1 MGEISRPCLRV
12 KFSLPTRLHVPIQ
25 RVYTRMRTPIYI
37 ITALLTLAAA
47 TPAAGQMVADTTF
60 SWRGYRNVSTCRV
73 RIYRS
78 APKAARP
85 MTVILDELAEN
96 RGRSTLDDAPHLA
109 EMLSRSFP
117 VRPDSAFWIFRWGSF
132 SFAGAAPEKKEVY
145 LRATFRRGK
154 TGALGP
160 PSWRVIDRATVSEYT
175 DRAYR

>member
-1 MGEISRPCLRV
+1 
-12 KFSLPTRLHVPIQ
+12 
-25 RVYTRMRTPIYI
+25 MRTPLCI
-37 ITALLTLAAA
+37 IAPLARTTLRPFAVRSLRSALPVAALLTLAVA

-73 RIYRS
+73 RIYHS

-132 SFAGAAPEKKEVY
+132 SFAGAAPEKKEIY

-154 TGALGP
+154 SGALGP
-160 PSWRVIDRATVSEYT
+160 PSWRVIDRATVIEYT